1 MKVRRWLL
9 VMSLLLIVALAAGCA
24 PLRSAG
30 VSTSSDYEMP
40 AATQAPA
47 LAGQRAVEA
56 EESKGSEGYAPAA
69 EPAPGNDSYSTE
81 SALSERMI
89 IRTVNLTLVVEDVEK
104 STQEFMT
111 LVTTFQGYVA
121 GSNLWRDGTQTY
133 SSITLRVPAESLD
146 ALVEALRSRAT
157 RIDNQSI
164 STDDVSQEY
173 VDLSSRLRNLEAT
186 EKELL
191 EVLDN
196 IYEKSYKAEDVI
208 SIYRE
213 ITQIRGEIEQIKG
226 RQQYLE
232 QLTALATVQVNLQPV
247 ATPPS
252 VVEEGKWSPK
262 VIINTALRNLV
273 RIFQG
278 LYEVIVVVVLNV
290 LPVLVLLALP
300 VVAVILLVRAARR
313 RKANKQTPPQS

>member
-1 MKVRRWLL
+1 MKVKRWWLAL
-9 VMSLLLIVALAAGCA
+9 SLLLTIALAAGCSPFRA
-24 PLRSAG
+24 AG

-40 AATQAPA
+40 AATQAPSF
-47 LAGQRAVEA
+47 AGQRAAVP
-56 EESKGSEGYAPAA
+56 EESKGGEGYAPAA
-69 EPAPGNDSYSTE
+69 EPAPGNDSYSVE

-111 LVTTFQGYVA
+111 LVTTFKGYVA
-121 GSNLWRDGTQTY
+121 GSNLWRDGTRTY
-133 SSITLRVPAESLD
+133 SSITLRVPAESHD
-146 ALVEALRSRAT
+146 ALVEALRSRAI
-157 RIDNQSI
+157 RIENQNI
-164 STDDVSQEY
+164 TTDDVSQEY

-252 VVEEGKWSPK
+252 VVEEGKWNPQ

-278 LYEVIVVVVLNV
+278 LYEVIVVIILNV
-290 LPVLVLLALP
+290 LPVLLLLAIP
-300 VVAVILLVRAARR
+300 VVVVILLVKAVKR
-313 RKANKQTPPQS
+313 RKGKKQTPPQA